1 MVCNGSMDAPKRD
14 LMAAET
20 AGIDL
25 LESPGMREPLELA
38 VARLGGTVESWQLAK
53 LQHRPGAG
61 STGIFTVRLRVPDG
75 GKRTEYVCI
84 TTAAVPE
91 CGLPLVRHDADAV
104 PLTAWLYPSDP
115 VLIGLP
121 AACDPAAVGRSV
133 FGGGEAELRMVS
145 YRPLRRAV
153 LEAVQGGR
161 RVFLK
166 VVRPDRAAQLLRRHR
181 LLTDAGLPAPVA
193 TAGPADGVVVLS
205 EAQGTHLARAIMN
218 DGAAALAP
226 ETLLDLLKALPPEVL
241 ELSRRPAWAERA
253 ADYAKAAAAV
263 LPTEQERIFALAG
276 RVEELL
282 AATDAGP
289 VVPSHGDFYEANLLV
304 DGGRIT
310 GLMDVDSLGPGH
322 LVDDLA
328 CFLGHLAVLPAVH
341 SGYVHVPAALER
353 FAAVFD
359 TVVDPAGLRGR
370 AAGVALSL
378 VAGAKTA
385 GEGDGWQQDALQR
398 LAIAEQL
405 AADAT

>member
-1 MVCNGSMDAPKRD
+1 MEAPNQD
-14 LMAAET
+14 VMATET

-25 LESPGMREPLELA
+25 LESSEMREPLELA
-38 VARLGGTVESWQLAK
+38 VATVGGAIQSWQLAK

-61 STGIFTVRLRVPDG
+61 TTGIYTVRLRANDG
-75 GKRTEYVCI
+75 VDRTEYVCI

-91 CGLPLVRHDADAV
+91 CGLPLVRLDGGTV
-104 PLTAWLYPSDP
+104 TLTAWLYPIDP
-115 VLIGLP
+115 VLVGLP

-161 RVFLK
+161 KVFLK
-166 VVRPDRAAQLLRRHR
+166 VVRPDRAVQLLRRHR
-181 LLTDAGLPAPVA
+181 MLTDAGLPAPVA
-193 TAGPADGVVVLS
+193 TPGPADGVVVLT
-205 EAQGTHLARAIMN
+205 EAEGTPLARAIMN

-226 ETLLDLLKALPPEVL
+226 QTLLDLLNALPPGVL

-263 LPTEQERIFALAG
+263 LPDEQDRIFALAG

-282 AATDAGP
+282 ATTDSGP

-341 SGYVHVPAALER
+341 AGYVHVPAALER
-353 FAAVFD
+353 FTAMFD

-385 GEGDGWQQDALQR
+385 GEGDEWQQDALQR
-398 LAIAEQL
+398 LAIAEGL
-405 AADAT
+405 AADAA